1 MNYKKLVDL
10 AMLAGEVMLRN
21 GAETYRVEDTINRIL
36 DQSNLS
42 RKESYVIATGI
53 MITLDDPTIE
63 EITLVKRVNSRSTD
77 LNKIARVNDVSRRFC
92 NGEFNVDEAYERLE
106 MISKE
111 KKQYGRILNSLAI
124 IFIVVGC
131 AVMFG
136 GTIESVF
143 IALFIGIA
151 EAIAI
156 LMCKTLKM
164 NPFISD
170 VLVSLFTAAFIMS
183 CQNAGF
189 IVDET
194 NMLISAS
201 IMPLVPGVAITNAV
215 RDTLYGDYV
224 SGVARILE
232 AFVTAAAVAIGVGAG
247 IAMVTIIAG
256 GKFI

>member
-1 MNYKKLVDL
+1 MNYKKLVDF

-36 DQSNLS
+36 NQSKLS
-42 RKESYVIATGI
+42 RKESFVISTGI
-53 MITLDDPTIE
+53 VITLDDPAID
-63 EITLVKRVNSRSTD
+63 EITLVKRVSSRSTD
-77 LNKIARVNDVSRRFC
+77 LNKIAKVNDLSRRFC
-92 NGEFNVDEAYERLE
+92 NGEFDIDEAYDKLE
-106 MISKE
+106 QVSKE
-111 KKQYGRILNSLAI
+111 KKQYGFLLNA
-124 IFIVVGC
+124 FGVVAIVVGC

-136 GTIESVF
+136 GTEEIILIS
-143 IALFIGIA
+143 IFIGA
-151 EAIAI
+151 LEAVSI
-156 LMCKTLKM
+156 LICKKLKM

-170 VLVSLFTAAFIMS
+170 VLVSLLIATCIMLCNNFEIIS
-183 CQNAGF
+183 KGM
-189 IVDET
+189 

-247 IAMVTIIAG
+247 IAVVNVLTG
-256 GKFI
+256 GFL